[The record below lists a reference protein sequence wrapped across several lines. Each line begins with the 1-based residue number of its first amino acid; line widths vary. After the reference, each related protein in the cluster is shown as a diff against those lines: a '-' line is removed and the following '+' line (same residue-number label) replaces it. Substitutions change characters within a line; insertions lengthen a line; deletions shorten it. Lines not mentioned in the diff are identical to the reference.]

1 MKYNLV
7 SESWNN
13 SEISAINRV
22 IKSGIYTYKGKYVE
36 TYEKK
41 LSKFFGTKY
50 CVSVNSGSSANLV
63 AVASLFFKKNK
74 PLKKGDEVI
83 VPTLSWSTT
92 YHPLQQ
98 YGLKL
103 KFVDINLSS
112 LNVNVDDVIK
122 ACTKRTKL
130 IVAVSILGNPV
141 ELKKLKNFC
150 KKKNIILMEDNC
162 ESMGAKIGNQ
172 FTGTFGLVN
181 TFSTFFSHHIST
193 IEGGFVLTNDKEIY
207 EIMLSLRSHGWTRD
221 IKDKKSN
228 LKKHQKKYEQYC
240 FVLPGYNIRPNNLM
254 SAIGLEQI
262 KKLNNFLKIRR
273 NNHKIFSKYFADDPM
288 FITQKIYQNG
298 SSFAFTLILRE
309 KFKNKITKL
318 CNLLKQNKIEHRLI
332 TGGSFFRHPVKKYY
346 DYSIYKNS
354 IKNVEYLHKF
364 GLFVG
369 NHPRD
374 LSKEL
379 KFLRSVIDRLK

>member
-7 SESWNN
+7 SKSWNN
-13 SEISAINRV
+13 NEISAIKKV
-22 IKSGIYTYKGKYVE
+22 IKSGIYTYKGKFVE
-36 TYEKK
+36 AYEKK
-41 LSKFFGTKY
+41 LANFFGTKF

-74 PLKKGDEVI
+74 PLKRGDEVI

-103 KFVDINLSS
+103 KFVDVNLST
-112 LNVNVDDVIK
+112 LNFNVDDVIK

-130 IVAVSILGNPV
+130 ILAVSILGNPV

-162 ESMGAKIGNQ
+162 KSMGAKIGNQ

-228 LKKHQKKYEQYC
+228 LKKYQKKYEQYC
-240 FVLPGYNIRPNNLM
+240 FVLPGYNVRPNNLM

-273 NNHKIFSKYFADDPM
+273 NNHKIFSKYFEHDPM
-288 FITQKIYQNG
+288 FITQKIYENG

-309 KFKNKITKL
+309 KFKNKFSKL
-318 CNLLKQNKIEHRLI
+318 CNLLKHNKIEHRLI
-332 TGGSFFRHPVKKYY
+332 TGGSFFKHPVKKYY
-346 DYSIYKNS
+346 NYTIYKNS
-354 IKNVEYLHKF
+354 IKNVEYLHKY

-369 NHPRD
+369 NHPKD
-374 LSKEL
+374 LSNEI
-379 KFLRSVIDRLK
+379 KFLRSVIDHL